1 MRSMREAALS
11 AGAAGAG
18 NKALD
23 TDAVFQEYGATPR
36 AGRTAETA
44 SEQKVPTAQSSKE
57 QSYIPLAV
65 AQTTIRRMA
74 GDMESMREH
83 HAGLL
88 AKVQSYYAKREE
100 ATREHYVKYID
111 DMRSRADSRIKYYK
125 GAAGDLRDRLESTQ
139 QRLEAEQQ
147 SAASAA
153 TRHAEEAERLKAS
166 IGADGSDY
174 EVLRERLQEA
184 HRMELQELQEQVAA
198 SGGATSQETDRLQQQ
213 LAAQKEAFQT
223 VRDALLA
230 HFDEQ
235 LDDREAVIAQLR
247 VQSAQ
252 LQAQVTA
259 LSTVT
264 VAAANSQQ
272 QSIQAGGGA
281 AASALAAELSKAKSE
296 LQHLRQEQS
305 AGKGGWAQSQPAP
318 QAAPPAAAAGKDAV
332 SVEREAQLQDLLL
345 RPYQQAAQDAEAEAA
360 TRADSCSAQE
370 EHVDALHEQ
379 YKGVKGDI
387 KTWLAEYKE
396 RTGQDADKE
405 AKKAIR
411 DEYRQY
417 EALSAQHKEAQQS
430 LEDARA
436 AGDQAQ
442 EDVHTARRML
452 QQAQHAVQRG
462 DAPPALKLGTAG
474 AAADLLAANEKAAR
488 LQARLAA
495 AEDEAAALHARL
507 DARDAS
513 ADGTGSVP
521 VAELELVEAEL
532 KRAREDATQAAED
545 AAAAKTEVQSL
556 QRRLTAAQDSAGD
569 ATPAG
574 SDGGGG
580 GDGEEV
586 AALQEE
592 LDAAQQERDELAEE
606 VQALKAAAQEARLD
620 FKMQLAEA
628 AAGAAGGDDDEEE
641 AAGAA
646 GGSEPPLAPV
656 LEALI
661 DRVGGDIDT
670 AKGLWK
676 DKKKSAVCEL
686 LQATID
692 HVLAEL
698 QPHQHEKLPP
708 LREALQTA
716 QDNASAD
723 GVKAS
728 KAALELRKTLDAFVQ
743 DAAVILDEVQGA
755 PAAPAAAAPKPK
767 RTGGGGN
774 AAAAAAI
781 ADLRAE
787 LAAARAAAAAAQ
799 ASGGSDTPKTASSG
813 GGGSTAVRTAQRKAE
828 KAEKMNAAL
837 KTQLQSVKAELEAAK
852 EETARGGGARGGGA
866 ATSGPS
872 AAEGKLKDALEKEKA
887 KAKEKEGALKTMKAE
902 MKKLQSDLAR
912 AEKGS
917 GAAASEADKEVK
929 RAQRQ
934 MEADMKKA
942 AKAADEAL
950 GKVQRDLNK
959 KAAEADAL
967 AAQADG
973 LQEQLAGM
981 TAERDQ
987 LKAQVDGMGELQGE
1001 LEAMRAKAV
1010 ELKEAQA
1017 AIVTLEAQGAELA
1030 KLYKEEQVKR
1040 KKLHNKLEDLKGK
1053 VRVYARCRPPNRRE
1067 KDLKSPSVVGFL
1079 DEMTMSVEA
1088 AHGPQKQFVYDQVF
1102 GPTSTQEQVYSEME
1116 NLVQSAYDGFNVCVF
1131 AYGQTG
1137 SGKTFTMVGV
1147 QGGEHHLLGITPR
1160 AIAGLFALIEE
1171 NKESA
1176 DATVTCTMVEIYND
1190 QLRDLF
1196 FLVEN
1201 ERSGGRLKA
1210 PKLDIKMDKKKRVF
1224 ISGSQVRAA
1233 ASPQDVLSHF
1243 DDGNGVRKVG
1253 STKMNAESSRSHLVF
1268 NIMIEVNNRATGK
1281 TSMGKLTLVDLAGSE
1296 RVGKTGADA
1305 ERLREAQSINRSL
1318 AALGNVINALST
1330 AEAEDG
1336 KVGHVPYRDNLL
1348 TRLLQDGLGGS
1359 AKTLMFVNVSPAEDN
1374 AEETISSL
1382 QYAERVKKITNS
1394 ASKSEESKEVRRLK
1408 NIIRRL
1414 RKGEA
1419 ADDPDAAEEGG
1430 DGEEE
1435 EEEAAG
1441 AAAS

>member
-1 MRSMREAALS
+1 MREAALT

-18 NKALD
+18 AKVPD

-44 SEQKVPTAQSSKE
+44 SEQKVPSAQSSKE
-57 QSYIPLAV
+57 QSYIPLSV
-65 AQTTIRRMA
+65 AQSTIRRMA
-74 GDMESMREH
+74 SDMENMREH

-88 AKVQSYYAKREE
+88 AKVQGYYAKREE

-111 DMRSRADSRIKYYK
+111 DMRARADSRIKYYK
-125 GAAGDLRDRLESTQ
+125 TAAGELRDRLEGTEK
-139 QRLEAEQQ
+139 RLDAEQS
-147 SAASAA
+147 SAAGAA

-174 EVLRERLQEA
+174 EIMRERLQEA
-184 HRMELQELQEQVAA
+184 HRAELAELQAQVDA
-198 SGGATSQETDRLQQQ
+198 SGGATSEETQALAAQ
-213 LAAQKEAFQT
+213 LAQQKEAFQSIRNAM
-223 VRDALLA
+223 VA
-230 HFDEQ
+230 HYDEQ

-259 LSTVT
+259 LSAVT

-272 QSIQAGGGA
+272 QAISSSGD
-281 AASALAAELSKAKSE
+281 AASGALAAELAKAKAE
-296 LQHLRQEQS
+296 LQHLRSEAS
-305 AGKGGWAQSQPAP
+305 SGKGGWTQQQPNP
-318 QAAPPAAAAGKDAV
+318 TAAPAAAASTQGAD
-332 SVEREAQLQDLLL
+332 SSEREAQLRELLL
-345 RPYQQAAQDAEAEAA
+345 LPYQQAVTDAEAAAEARSA
-360 TRADSCSAQE
+360 ACGSLQDDADS
-370 EHVDALHEQ
+370 LHDQ
-379 YKGVKGDI
+379 YKGVKGSI
-387 KTWLAEYKE
+387 KAWLVEYKE
-396 RTGQDADKE
+396 RTGVDADKE

-417 EALSAQHKEAQQS
+417 EALSAQHKEALQE
-430 LEDARA
+430 LDDARA
-436 AGDQAQ
+436 ASDQAQ
-442 EDVHTARRML
+442 EDVQTARRTL
-452 QQAQHAVQRG
+452 QQAEQAVQRG
-462 DAPPALKLGTAG
+462 DAPPALRLSNAG
-474 AAADLLAANEKAAR
+474 AEADLLAASEKAAR
-488 LQARLAA
+488 LQTRLAA
-495 AEDEAAALHARL
+495 AEDETAALQARL
-507 DARDAS
+507 DAREAS
-513 ADGTGSVP
+513 AGAGGTVSA
-521 VAELELVEAEL
+521 AELELVEAEL
-532 KRAREDATQAAED
+532 ARARDDATQAAED
-545 AAAAKTEVQSL
+545 AAAAKVEVQSL
-556 QRRLTAAQDSAGD
+556 QRKLAAAQDSSGA
-569 ATPAG
+569 ASPAG
-574 SDGGGG
+574 S
-580 GDGEEV
+580 GDDDA
-586 AALQEE
+586 AALSEE
-592 LDAAQQERDELAEE
+592 LDAALAEKEELQEE
-606 VQALKAAAQEARLD
+606 VRALKEAAQEARLD

-628 AAGAAGGDDDEEE
+628 AAGAAGDDDD
-641 AAGAA
+641 AAAA
-646 GGSEPPLAPV
+646 SGGGDAALAPV

-686 LQATID
+686 LQDTIQ

-698 QPHQHEKLPP
+698 QPHGHAKLPP
-708 LREALQTA
+708 VREALETA
-716 QDNASAD
+716 QDNASAE

-755 PAAPAAAAPKPK
+755 AAAGGGAPK
-767 RTGGGGN
+767 RAGGGN

-781 ADLRAE
+781 ADLRQE

-799 ASGGSDTPKTASSG
+799 ASAGSDTPKTSSSGGG

-837 KTQLQSVKAELEAAK
+837 KSQLQTVKAELEAAK
-852 EETARGGGARGGGA
+852 EEAARGGGGRGGGGA
-866 ATSGPS
+866 SSGPS
-872 AAEGKLKDALEKEKA
+872 AAEGKLKDALEKEKG
-887 KAKEKEGALKTMKAE
+887 KVKEKDGAIKTMKAE
-902 MKKLQSDLAR
+902 MKKLQGDLAR

-934 MEADMKKA
+934 LEAELKKA
-942 AKAADEAL
+942 AKASDEAV

-959 KAAEADAL
+959 KTAEAEAL
-967 AAQADG
+967 AGQVEE
-973 LQEQLAGM
+973 LQGAVAAASG
-981 TAERDQ
+981 ERDQ
-987 LKAQVDGMGELQGE
+987 LKAQVDSLGELQGE
-1001 LEAMRAKAV
+1001 LENMRAKMV
-1010 ELKEAQA
+1010 ELKEAKA
-1017 AIVTLEAQGAELA
+1017 AIVQLEAQGAELA

-1079 DEMTMSVEA
+1079 DEMTMSVDQS
-1088 AHGPQKQFVYDQVF
+1088 HGAQKQFVYDQVF

-1147 QGGEHHLLGITPR
+1147 QGGESHLLGITPR

-1171 NKESA
+1171 NKDSA

-1201 ERSGGRLKA
+1201 ERAGGRLKA

-1233 ASPQDVLSHF
+1233 GSPQDVLSHF
-1243 DDGNGVRKVG
+1243 DEGNGVRKVG

-1268 NIMIEVNNRATGK
+1268 NIMIEVNNKTTGK

-1374 AEETISSL
+1374 AEETVSSL
-1382 QYAERVKKITNS
+1382 QYAERVKKITNT

-1419 ADDPDAAEEGG
+1419 ADDPDAAEDAAE
-1430 DGEEE
+1430 DEGEEE
-1435 EEEAAG
+1435 TAG